1 MKIGSLEI
9 PMDTL
14 WQIAKFLAVG
24 FLNTF
29 IDFLVLNVL
38 MFATAITSGP
48 YFPILKIISFLFA
61 VTNSF
66 LLNKFWTFKSRDRDT
81 AGGESMKFLLVSL
94 VGLSINVSIASSVVN
109 YVPRPDFLSPV
120 LWANFGS
127 AVAVAVALFWN
138 FLGYKM
144 LVFKK

>member
-1 MKIGSLEI
+1 MKIGSFEI
-9 PMDTL
+9 SMDTL
-14 WQIAKFLAVG
+14 WQIIKFLVVG

-29 IDFLVLNVL
+29 IDFFVLNVL
-38 MFATAITSGP
+38 MFITTVTSGS
-48 YFPILKIISFLFA
+48 YFPVLKIISFLFA